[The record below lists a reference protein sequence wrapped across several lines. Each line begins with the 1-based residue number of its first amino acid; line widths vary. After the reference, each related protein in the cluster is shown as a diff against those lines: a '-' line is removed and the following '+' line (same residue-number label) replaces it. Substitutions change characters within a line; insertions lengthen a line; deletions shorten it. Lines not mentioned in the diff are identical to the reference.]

1 MWNFN
6 RFLKSDYKSIKLML
20 FTITL
25 VILYIV
31 VRDLDFFKEQK
42 EVYFSI
48 VIISYLV
55 YFIYHSFIKRNNTES
70 TQIGLPGDKK
80 RFKIFNY
87 FVLIIGIYSIFND
100 DLNNSVP
107 SWSFKNFLVYL
118 IIALL
123 ISIFLY
129 LYVDDSFEKRV
140 VIIKNDRL
148 YFQESTATY
157 EAPIKDF
164 QKIKI
169 SYNKISAI
177 AKDGR
182 KDRLGG
188 YKMTDGDILNLI
200 TFLKKHA
207 PHIELD
213 AYYGKTA

>member
-1 MWNFN
+1 
-6 RFLKSDYKSIKLML
+6 ML

-31 VRDLDFFKEQK
+31 VRNLDFFKEHK
-42 EVYFSI
+42 EVCFSI
-48 VIISYLV
+48 VIIA
-55 YFIYHSFIKRNNTES
+55 YFIYHIFIKWNNTES
-70 TQIGLPGDKK
+70 INIDLPGNKK
-80 RFKIFNY
+80 QFNIFNY
-87 FVLIIGIYSIFND
+87 FIVIVGIYSIFND
-100 DLNNSVP
+100 DLNNSIP

-157 EAPIKDF
+157 AAPIKEF

-182 KDRLGG
+182 RDRLGG

-200 TFLKKHA
+200 AFLREHT
-207 PHIELD
+207 PDIELD
-213 AYYGKTA
+213 VRYEKID

>member
-1 MWNFN
+1 MWNSN
-6 RFLKSDYKSIKLML
+6 QFLKSDYKSIKLML

-31 VRDLDFFKEQK
+31 VRNLEFFIEHKEAC
-42 EVYFSI
+42 FSI
-48 VIISYLV
+48 VIIT
-55 YFIYHSFIKRNNTES
+55 YFIYHIFIKWYNTES
-70 TQIGLPGDKK
+70 TQVGLPGDKK

-87 FVLIIGIYSIFND
+87 FVLLIGVYSIFND
-100 DLNNSVP
+100 DLNNSIP

-129 LYVDDSFEKRV
+129 LYIDDSFEKRF
-140 VIIKNDRL
+140 VIIKNDLL

-157 EAPIKDF
+157 EAPIKEF

-169 SYNKISAI
+169 SYNKISVI

-182 KDRLGG
+182 RDRLGG

-200 TFLKKHA
+200 AFLNKNA
-207 PHIELD
+207 PHIELETR
-213 AYYGKTA
+213 YETIN